1 MTLGRHWI
9 FSGDLLFEGAD
20 VEPERPGPVI
30 HAVPV
35 EGAVDRMIVSVYL
48 RLRLGQR
55 QAESLGVARR
65 HQGLPQ
71 MAVKMEI
78 DQGAIHVEQHGINL
92 VPGQGSR
99 HGASRC
105 LW

>member
-1 MTLGRHWI
+1 
-9 FSGDLLFEGAD
+9 
-20 VEPERPGPVI
+20 
-30 HAVPV
+30 
-35 EGAVDRMIVSVYL
+35 MIVSVYL

-65 HQGLPQ
+65 HQGLPK

-92 VPGQGSR
+92 VPGQGVDMGPRDVCGDGKNGAHYNGFFR
-99 HGASRC
+99 HLSPLPRGVRQGVVYS
-105 LW
+105 